1 MEITFNFILK
11 SFDEFQVFIRHF
23 TLGLQTELAPY
34 GISVQLLTPFC
45 VQTKLHTYPVNVIIG
60 NIFFPRVE
68 IFAKW
73 AVYTLGKTTET
84 TGYWAHAIM
93 VQYKQ
98 QIREISLIY
107 FRSFSYYFN
116 RELNQNVDFC
126 FHFRMVQ

>member
-1 MEITFNFILK
+1 MKIKNRIFFLLK
-11 SFDEFQVFIRHF
+11 SFDDIQVFVRHF
-23 TLGLQTELAPY
+23 SLGLRTELAPY

-93 VQYKQ
+93 VYTNTK
-98 QIREISLIY
+98 
-107 FRSFSYYFN
+107 FSI
-116 RELNQNVDFC
+116 
-126 FHFRMVQ
+126 